1 MTPIVLNS
9 LADLRNLNVDTIIDV
24 RSPTEYAEDHVSGAI
39 NLPVLDDFERDEV
52 GTIYKQASPFSAR
65 KVGGALVASNTAA
78 HLQGYLASK
87 DGSWQPLVYCWRGGQ
102 RSNAFAT
109 ILDQVG
115 WRVKLLKGGYQ
126 SYRHEIVQM
135 LYKTQLPH
143 RLILISGSTGTAKT
157 ALLQQLVAKGA
168 QILDIEEIAA
178 HRGSLFGSI
187 GMSQPSQKMFE
198 TKIAE
203 TLNTLNPKKITFVE
217 AESSKVGERLIP
229 PSLWASML
237 AAPRIQI
244 TAKLEARSRFLCRA
258 YANLTLD
265 KIALGVL
272 LDRLRPYH
280 ARQLIDRWQLLAQTD
295 DWEVLAEELITEHY
309 DPRYTKSASAKKREV
324 CSLKLLDLEDDTLAK
339 TAAELHAKFS

>member
-1 MTPIVLNS
+1 
-9 LADLRNLNVDTIIDV
+9 
-24 RSPTEYAEDHVSGAI
+24 
-39 NLPVLDDFERDEV
+39 
-52 GTIYKQASPFSAR
+52 
-65 KVGGALVASNTAA
+65 
-78 HLQGYLASK
+78 
-87 DGSWQPLVYCWRGGQ
+87 
-102 RSNAFAT
+102 
-109 ILDQVG
+109 
-115 WRVKLLKGGYQ
+115 
-126 SYRHEIVQM
+126 M

-258 YANLTLD
+258 YANLTHD